1 MIFNERWAE
10 IIGYTIEEL
19 ELLNAET
26 VKEKIHPDDFQSAT
40 LALEQHFRKEKETY
54 ECEMRMR
61 HKLGGWV
68 WVLAIGK
75 VMEWNADGKPLRMT
89 GTHLDIS
96 GRKQS
101 VEMLQKLNQT
111 LEEKVRSRTAALQ
124 ESESRLREAQ
134 QIAHLGSWEMDI
146 LTRKNSWSTEVFRI
160 FKLDPASPV
169 PNCEEM
175 MAYFPIDDRIRVLQ
189 LIDRAI
195 QFGETFE
202 IDLQIICAD
211 GSWGYVFVKA
221 EAIANEVGQVTRL
234 FGILMDISDRKAT
247 Q

>member
-1 MIFNERWAE
+1 
-10 IIGYTIEEL
+10 
-19 ELLNAET
+19 
-26 VKEKIHPDDFQSAT
+26 
-40 LALEQHFRKEKETY
+40 
-54 ECEMRMR
+54 MR
-61 HKLGGWV
+61 HKLGAWV
-68 WVLAIGK
+68 WVLASGK
-75 VMEWNADGKPLRMT
+75 VVEWDRDGKPLRMT

-175 MAYFPIDDRIRVLQ
+175 MAYFPIDDRRRFLQ

-195 QFGETFE
+195 QIGETFE
-202 IDLQIICAD
+202 TDLQIICAD
-211 GSWGYVFVKA
+211 GSLGYVFVKA

-247 Q
+247 QEALKRSEERSRATLLALPDIRLPR